1 MIMRTTNDENDEQ
14 NQNLPGWI
22 IIWLK
27 LVGLR

>member
-22 IIWLK
+22 II
-27 LVGLR
+27 G